1 MTVLPR
7 IFLAFLLIIT
17 LIIIVGCSGWH
28 LRGSQ
33 SQIES
38 VNLNNAIFLTGENSS
53 TYNATLKLLKSQGL
67 LASNDNKYQLQ
78 LGKENFSSRTASLN
92 ADGLAAETELNL
104 SIPYTISQ
112 KQDSGQRTTLVSTQ
126 AQLSRSYTTDNND
139 IGAKEKEESELRG
152 DMSNAAA
159 RAIIRRL
166 SLLANN

>member
-1 MTVLPR
+1 MTLLSRIVLT
-7 IFLAFLLIIT
+7 FTLTTII
-17 LIIIVGCSGWH
+17 GCSGWH

-33 SQIES
+33 AQIQS
-38 VNLNNAIFLTGENSS
+38 ANLTNAVFLTGQSS
-53 TYNATLKLLKSQGL
+53 NTYNATLKLLKSQGL
-67 LASNDNKYQLQ
+67 LASNDSKYQLE
-78 LGKENFSSRTASLN
+78 LGKESFSSRTASLN

-104 SIPYTISQ
+104 NIPYTISQ
-112 KQDSGQRTTLVSTQ
+112 KQDDGQRTTLVRTQ

-152 DMSNAAA
+152 DMSKAAA